1 MTPFE
6 LVLDRAYEA
15 RARERNMTDEM
26 SDERSDATLAV
37 AYTKPTTID
46 EIIAK
51 AVFLVTLCDDEL
63 PFDEALKALSA
74 SLVVDLCLLKQRLSS
89 S

>member
-6 LVLDRAYEA
+6 TVLDRAYEA
-15 RARERNMTDEM
+15 RARERSMTDEMTDEM
-26 SDERSDATLAV
+26 SDAALAV
-37 AYTKPTTID
+37 AYTKPTTIE

-63 PFDEALKALSA
+63 PFDEALKPLSA
-74 SLVVDLCLLKQRLSS
+74 SLVVDLCLLKQHLSAS
-89 S
+89 